1 MSKKM
6 VDGIEMSDDVPV
18 TEYDGKLSGTFELD
32 HEMAAKMGYDD
43 IVYLVVTARLD
54 SYSFK
59 PTKFGDLK
67 RVNTFKID
75 SVSVKTHDQAKAY
88 QVPAEFRQEELLDE
102 PRWSLN
108 DDQALEEFVA
118 DDAYAGGFQ
127 VLAKDEEDD
136 DPYVPQVIS
145 GGVDYG
151 DPILAR
157 FLEDIS

>member
-32 HEMAAKMGYDD
+32 HEKAAKMGYDD
-43 IVYLVVTARLD
+43 IVYFVVTARLD

-75 SVSVKTHDQAKAY
+75 SVSVKSHDEAGAY
-88 QVPAEFRQEELLDE
+88 EAP
-102 PRWSLN
+102 
-108 DDQALEEFVA
+108 EFVQPTLVA
-118 DDAYAGGFQ
+118 EEEIYWSASDDEMVQDFSAPEPAYAGGFQ
-127 VLAKDEEDD
+127 VLEKEPEITDTA
-136 DPYVPQVIS
+136 QVVS
-145 GGVDYG
+145 GGREYK
-151 DPILAR
+151 DPILAK
-157 FLEDIS
+157 FLDEM